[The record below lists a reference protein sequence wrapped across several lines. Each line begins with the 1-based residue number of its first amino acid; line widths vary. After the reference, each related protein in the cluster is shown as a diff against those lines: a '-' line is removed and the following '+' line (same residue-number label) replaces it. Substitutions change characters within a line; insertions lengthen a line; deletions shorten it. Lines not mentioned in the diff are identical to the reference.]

1 MEWHINDLS
10 LAGQYETPVNF
21 RAALEPLLKLRH
33 RSAVIAARIY
43 CSRSFTQRL
52 STPSHSVQHAV
63 LALKDK
69 DYTTLVLTWLSKAG
83 PFWDDERRSNPDDYF
98 HFEETDVTEQ
108 GLGEATRRRIG
119 LTDAGVFSFLDST
132 NRFART
138 PLRVGHG
145 LPEEPLGEI
154 DVPNWWDVSKLAVA
168 ATPEPESWTEM
179 LNTARIRFQRLKFS
193 DAIDRD
199 LRSVPFN
206 GGIVHLIFERLSV
219 LEAIAN
225 ETIDAHGTLSD
236 RGKELREEHFVG
248 KKAQFS
254 SEKPRRESDLSFPD
268 PDNPRTQL
276 FCPWHGKVK
285 LGQFRIHF
293 EWPRPDNQ
301 QDIKVAYIGPK
312 ITKT

>member
-1 MEWHINDLS
+1 MGRL
-10 LAGQYETPVNF
+10 ET
-21 RAALEPLLKLRH
+21 RG
-33 RSAVIAARIY
+33 RSD
-43 CSRSFTQRL
+43 
-52 STPSHSVQHAV
+52 P
-63 LALKDK
+63 K
-69 DYTTLVLTWLSKAG
+69 
-83 PFWDDERRSNPDDYF
+83 
-98 HFEETDVTEQ
+98 
-108 GLGEATRRRIG
+108 
-119 LTDAGVFSFLDST
+119 
-132 NRFART
+132 
-138 PLRVGHG
+138 
-145 LPEEPLGEI
+145 
-154 DVPNWWDVSKLAVA
+154 
-168 ATPEPESWTEM
+168 PESWTEM

-199 LRSVPFN
+199 LRSVPFH

>member
-1 MEWHINDLS
+1 VEWHINDLS
-10 LAGQYETPVNF
+10 LAGQYETPVIF

-33 RSAVIAARIY
+33 RSAAIAARIY

-98 HFEETDVTEQ
+98 HYEETDVTDQ
-108 GLGEATRRRIG
+108 GLGEAARRRIV
-119 LTDAGVFSFLDST
+119 LTDAGVFSFLDGT
-132 NRFART
+132 NRFALT
-138 PLRVGHG
+138 PLQVGHG

-154 DVPNWWDVSKLAVA
+154 DIPNWWDVSKLAVA
-168 ATPEPESWTEM
+168 ATPESESWTEM

-193 DAIDRD
+193 DAIDKD
-199 LRSVPFN
+199 LRSVPFH
-206 GGIVHLIFERLSV
+206 GGIVHLIFERLGV

-254 SEKPRRESDLSFPD
+254 SEKPRRESDLTFPD
-268 PDNPRTQL
+268 PDNSTRQL

-301 QDIKVAYIGPK
+301 RDIKVAYIGPK

>member
-1 MEWHINDLS
+1 
-10 LAGQYETPVNF
+10 
-21 RAALEPLLKLRH
+21 
-33 RSAVIAARIY
+33 
-43 CSRSFTQRL
+43 
-52 STPSHSVQHAV
+52 

-108 GLGEATRRRIG
+108 GLGEATRRRIV

-132 NRFART
+132 SRFART

-193 DAIDRD
+193 DAIDKD
-199 LRSVPFN
+199 LRSVPFH

-312 ITKT
+312 ITKI

>member
-1 MEWHINDLS
+1 M
-10 LAGQYETPVNF
+10 
-21 RAALEPLLKLRH
+21 
-33 RSAVIAARIY
+33 
-43 CSRSFTQRL
+43 
-52 STPSHSVQHAV
+52 
-63 LALKDK
+63 
-69 DYTTLVLTWLSKAG
+69 
-83 PFWDDERRSNPDDYF
+83 PF
-98 HFEETDVTEQ
+98 H
-108 GLGEATRRRIG
+108 
-119 LTDAGVFSFLDST
+119 
-132 NRFART
+132 
-138 PLRVGHG
+138 
-145 LPEEPLGEI
+145 
-154 DVPNWWDVSKLAVA
+154 
-168 ATPEPESWTEM
+168 
-179 LNTARIRFQRLKFS
+179 
-193 DAIDRD
+193 
-199 LRSVPFN
+199 

-268 PDNPRTQL
+268 PDNSTRQL

-301 QDIKVAYIGPK
+301 RDIKVAYIGPK

>member
-1 MEWHINDLS
+1 VEWHINDLS

-21 RAALEPLLKLRH
+21 RDALEPLLKLRH
-33 RSAVIAARIY
+33 RSAAIAARIY
-43 CSRSFTQRL
+43 CSRSFTKRL
-52 STPSHSVQHAV
+52 STSSHSVQHAV

-108 GLGEATRRRIG
+108 GLGEAARRRIG
-119 LTDAGVFSFLDST
+119 LTDAGVFSFLDGT
-132 NRFART
+132 RRFART

-168 ATPEPESWTEM
+168 ATPEPEGWTEM

-193 DAIDRD
+193 DAIDNV
-199 LRSVPFN
+199 LRSVPFH

-248 KKAQFS
+248 RKAQFS
-254 SEKPRRESDLSFPD
+254 AEKPRRESDLSFPD